1 MARAGGTR
9 NPHNHGVVTG
19 ASLRAH
25 NRDRTGDL
33 ILTKDVLYRL
43 SYVSDLRTAH
53 TTPKDY
59 ADREELSVDES
70 EVIGNPFRRA
80 LAWSRAPVGTTCSG
94 SRERHHDEG
103 HRADVVPMSCRY
115 RADGGTRSGRRVA
128 RSHGTR
134 PTRQTAGPMRMDP
147 AVGVVHDDDLR
158 RAGDGT
164 RTRDIKLGRLALY
177 QLSYSRVL
185 RCYPPNAPAVLQW

>member
-1 MARAGGTR
+1 MARGGETR
-9 NPHNHGVVTG
+9 NPHNHGVVMG

-43 SYVSDLRTAH
+43 SYVSDLRTAY

-59 ADREELSVDES
+59 ADRQELSVDES

-80 LAWSRAPVGTTCSG
+80 LAWSRALVGTTCSG

-103 HRADVVPMSCRY
+103 HRADVVPMSCRS
-115 RADGGTRSGRRVA
+115 RHEIRSARRSLTWDKADATNRRTHAYGSGGWRGARR
-128 RSHGTR
+128 
-134 PTRQTAGPMRMDP
+134 
-147 AVGVVHDDDLR
+147 
-158 RAGDGT
+158 
-164 RTRDIKLGRLALY
+164 
-177 QLSYSRVL
+177 
-185 RCYPPNAPAVLQW
+185 

>member
-1 MARAGGTR
+1 MARAWETR

-43 SYVSDLRTAH
+43 SYVSDLRTAC

-59 ADREELSVDES
+59 ADRQELSVDES

-80 LAWSRAPVGTTCSG
+80 LAWSRALVGTTCSG

-103 HRADVVPMSCRY
+103 HRADIVPIEARDQVGASLAHM
-115 RADGGTRSGRRVA
+115 GQGRRDK
-128 RSHGTR
+128 
-134 PTRQTAGPMRMDP
+134 PPDP
-147 AVGVVHDDDLR
+147 CVWIR
-158 RAGDGT
+158 
-164 RTRDIKLGRLALY
+164 RLAWCTTMIFAERETGLE
-177 QLSYSRVL
+177 
-185 RCYPPNAPAVLQW
+185 PATSSLEG